1 MVLKQ
6 IIFVLRIQFAEAS
19 YLFVVTMKTFNWI
32 ALGHTY
38 ICCMKYILETT
49 TQQGNFRWRTHFWL
63 SQLLYLK

>member
-6 IIFVLRIQFAEAS
+6 VIFVLRMQFAEAS
-19 YLFVVTMKTFNWI
+19 YLFVVTMKTFNRI

-49 TQQGNFRWRTHFWL
+49 IQHENFRWHTHFWL